1 MDPIGSF
8 SPVLPYLLLFLFF
21 ILMPFVLML
30 IVMPRSIHA
39 MKARGFVGRDM
50 YKPDR
55 PEVAIN
61 GGLILL
67 LISLFSLSIV
77 SLFYSKHIPPQNY
90 AIIMVI
96 VLFALFGL
104 VDDMIDI
111 GRSAKLILLYYCS
124 YPLIPYVPVVPVL
137 VPYIGP
143 VDLNV
148 LYLQL
153 LIPTFVPVVANLVNM
168 HSGFNGLAPGL
179 SLIVL
184 STLLVK
190 TWFHGDIFNA
200 LFVVCLTGALAG
212 YFLFE
217 KYPAQIFWGNVG
229 ALSVGAAIGAT
240 CVIQGFIISGF
251 VMLIPHTVN
260 FLMWIYWKVNMKR
273 VPFEKFGKVREDG
286 TLEVP
291 NQLTLKWVLPY
302 HFRLTEQQSTYAMF
316 GLTGL
321 FCIAGFFVPG

>member
-1 MDPIGSF
+1 MDY
-8 SPVLPYLLLFLFF
+8 LPLLLMFIFF
-21 ILMPFVLML
+21 ILMPFALML
-30 IVMPRSIHA
+30 LVMPKSIRA
-39 MKARGFVGRDM
+39 MKAHGFVGRDM

-55 PEVAIN
+55 PKVAIN

-67 LISLFSLSIV
+67 LIAIFSMSII
-77 SLFYSKHIPPQNY
+77 SLFYSKHIPPENH
-90 AIIMVI
+90 AMIMVI

-124 YPLIPYVPVVPVL
+124 YPLIPFVPVIPL
-137 VPYIGP
+137 QIPFIGP
-143 VDLNV
+143 LDLNI

-179 SLIVL
+179 SLLVL
-184 STLLVK
+184 TTLLVK
-190 TWFHGDIFNA
+190 TWFFGDIYKV
-200 LFVVCLTGALAG
+200 LFIICLTGALAA

-240 CVIQGFIISGF
+240 CVIQGFIVSGF

-260 FLMWIYWKVNMKR
+260 FLMWIYWKLNMKR
-273 VPFEKFGKVREDG
+273 VPFEKFGKIREDG

-291 NQLTLKWVLPY
+291 NRFTLKWVLPSY
-302 HFRLTEQQSTYAMF
+302 IRLTERQSALAMF
-316 GLTGL
+316 GLTGI
-321 FCIAGFFVPG
+321 FCVVGFFIPG

>member
-1 MDPIGSF
+1 MDY
-8 SPVLPYLLLFLFF
+8 LPFLLMFIFF
-21 ILMPFVLML
+21 ILMPFALML
-30 IVMPRSIHA
+30 LVMPRSIRA

-67 LISLFSLSIV
+67 LIALSSMSII
-77 SLFYSKHIPPQNY
+77 SLFYSKHIRPENH
-90 AIIMVI
+90 AMIMVI

-124 YPLIPYVPVVPVL
+124 YPLIPFVPVIPL
-137 VPYIGP
+137 QIPFIGP
-143 VDLNV
+143 LDLNI

-179 SLIVL
+179 SLMIL
-184 STLLVK
+184 TTLLVK
-190 TWFHGDIFNA
+190 TWFFGDIYKV
-200 LFVVCLTGALAG
+200 LFIICLTGALAA

-240 CVIQGFIISGF
+240 CVIQGFIVSGF

-260 FLMWIYWKVNMKR
+260 FLMWIYWKLNMKR
-273 VPFEKFGKVREDG
+273 VPFEKFGKIREDG

-291 NQLTLKWVLPY
+291 NRFTLKWVLPY
-302 HFRLTEQQSTYAMF
+302 YFRLTERQSALAMF

-321 FCIAGFFVPG
+321 FCIAGFFIPG